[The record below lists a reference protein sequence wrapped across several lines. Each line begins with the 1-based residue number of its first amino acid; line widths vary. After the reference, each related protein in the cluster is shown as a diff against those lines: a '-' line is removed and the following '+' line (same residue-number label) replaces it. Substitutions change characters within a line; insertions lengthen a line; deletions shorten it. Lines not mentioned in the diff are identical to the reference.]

1 MKYVVVDLITQ
12 EALSIPL
19 DKEDAQEYSTHL
31 NNQMQDSF
39 FSEIQMFYED
49 YK

>member
-1 MKYVVVDLITQ
+1 MKYIVIDLITQ

-19 DKEDAQEYSTHL
+19 DKEDAQEYSTYL
-31 NNQMQDSF
+31 NNQMQDSLY
-39 FSEIQMFYED
+39 SEIQMFDED